1 MWIGIP
7 IVRLFCSHKYE
18 KFRENDKYVINILY
32 EFKEYCL
39 VRHIRNQVLLN
50 EIGFRIKALREK
62 SNLTQ
67 EEVFNDT
74 KIHIGRIETAT
85 SNVTVST
92 LEAICKYFDIG
103 LEQLFKGL

>member
-1 MWIGIP
+1 MRP
-7 IVRLFCSHKYE
+7 FCLHKYE
-18 KFRENDKYVINILY
+18 ISKENDKYVITILCG
-32 EFKEYCL
+32 FKEYCL

-92 LEAICKYFDIG
+92 IEAICKYFDIG
-103 LEQLFKGL
+103 IEQLFKGL